1 MPSSTQHMVIEH
13 PIQVKHGV
21 RRKKTIGLPSGAGA
35 DQGHDQDPA
44 LGRAAMNAL

>member
-1 MPSSTQHMVIEH
+1 MVVEH
-13 PIQVKHGV
+13 PIQVKRWGKQNNNNNKTTKQTHGE
-21 RRKKTIGLPSGAGA
+21 GA